1 MKANIEVGY
10 LVGLGAAINVPCG
23 FIPDRVQVYN
33 LTDGSIYT
41 EAFLGRWNVPF
52 TSGGTNTISA
62 GDKIIGA
69 TSGATAIVESVLLAS
84 GTWAAGNAAGFLIL
98 QDGSL
103 NGTFGSENVYDL
115 TTQAASGIDDA
126 TVTVNV
132 ALAIKTDTAAASV
145 TGNNALSRLEGA
157 AAAAA
162 GGQGF
167 IIGSA
172 VATAAKLLYWE
183 AVRRTE

>member
-10 LVGLGAAINVPCG
+10 AVGLGAAINVVLG

-33 LTDGSIYT
+33 LTNATSVYT
-41 EAFLGRWNVPF
+41 EGFLGRWVVPF

-62 GDKIIGA
+62 GDKIKGA
-69 TSGATAIVESVLLAS
+69 TTGATAIVESVLIQS
-84 GTWAAGNAAGFLIL
+84 GTFAAGTAAGYLIL

-103 NGTFGSENVYDL
+103 TGTFGSENVYDL
-115 TTQAASGIDDA
+115 TTQAAAGIDDA

-132 ALAIKTDTAAASV
+132 VYSMKTDTAAAMV
-145 TGNNALSRLEGA
+145 TGNSALSRLEGT
-157 AAAAA
+157 A
-162 GGQGF
+162 GTSGSGF
-167 IIGSA
+167 TIGSSVA
-172 VATAAKLLYWE
+172 VATNLLYWE